1 MKAASNIV
9 KQILLTEKGTR
20 LSELENKYLFKV
32 AINSNKLEIK
42 KLLKLLDV
50 KVIAVN
56 TMRRKGKK
64 KRERTAN
71 YGKTAAWK
79 RAVVTLHEDDKISMI
94 WEKKCH

>member
-42 KLLKLLDV
+42 KAVEELLDV

-94 WEKKCH
+94 

>member
-1 MKAASNIV
+1 MKSASNIV

-32 AINSNKLEIK
+32 AINSNKVEIK
-42 KLLKLLDV
+42 KAVEELLDV

-94 WEKKCH
+94 

>member
-42 KLLKLLDV
+42 KAVEELLDV

-71 YGKTAAWK
+71 FGKTAAWK

-94 WEKKCH
+94 

>member
-42 KLLKLLDV
+42 KAVEELLNV

-94 WEKKCH
+94 

>member
-42 KLLKLLDV
+42 KAVEELLDV

-71 YGKTAAWK
+71 NGKTAAWK

-94 WEKKCH
+94 

>member
-42 KLLKLLDV
+42 KAVEELLDV

-71 YGKTAAWK
+71 YGKL
-79 RAVVTLHEDDKISMI
+79 LHGREQWLHCTKMI
-94 WEKKCH
+94 RLV

>member
-42 KLLKLLDV
+42 KAVEELLDV
-50 KVIAVN
+50 IVIAVN

-94 WEKKCH
+94 